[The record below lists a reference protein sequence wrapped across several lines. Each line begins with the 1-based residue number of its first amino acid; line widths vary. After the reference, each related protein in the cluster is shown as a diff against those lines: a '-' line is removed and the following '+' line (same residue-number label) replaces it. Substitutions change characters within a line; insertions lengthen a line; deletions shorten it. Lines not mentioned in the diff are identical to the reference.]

1 MPGHGAAFGRG
12 LMLGVGAA
20 LLYAAARENAA
31 SSRALPDADGQER
44 LIDWEWAT
52 RVAVRASGRTP
63 TLHPGALAQ
72 LQAEYEQMLR
82 EIEQPIAAYTGNRLS
97 LSNTSIEVMDRP
109 GWIRANMVNF
119 RDLLQPVE
127 ELYQSTTVQS
137 RFAPPPGLQQAT
149 RLMLSSQVG
158 VLVGYL
164 SRRVLG
170 QYDIAL
176 LGQEPLSAGKLYFV
190 EPNLRQVQELLA
202 VPRDELRRWIAL
214 HEATHAH
221 EFELHPWLRN
231 HMNSSL
237 RRYLRL
243 LVEDMRGRDGES
255 TLSVIANRFLGN
267 LRRGHNVIHALMTP
281 EQRELMSH
289 LQALM
294 SLAEGYSN
302 HVMNAVGR
310 TLLPNYQLI
319 HDRVEHRQRQRS
331 QVEVLFLKITGLALK
346 MEQYKLG
353 ERFVDHVVRERGI
366 AFVNRA
372 WEGPEALPTEP
383 EIRDPA
389 RWIGRMEAVQVG

>member
-1 MPGHGAAFGRG
+1 
-12 LMLGVGAA
+12 
-20 LLYAAARENAA
+20 
-31 SSRALPDADGQER
+31 
-44 LIDWEWAT
+44 
-52 RVAVRASGRTP
+52 
-63 TLHPGALAQ
+63 
-72 LQAEYEQMLR
+72 MLR
-82 EIEQPIAAYTGNRLS
+82 EIEEPIASYTGNRLP
-97 LSNTSIEVMDRP
+97 LGASIHVEVTDRP
-109 GWIRANMVNF
+109 GWIHANMVNF
-119 RDLLQPVE
+119 RELLQPIE
-127 ELYQSTTVQS
+127 ELYQSATGQA
-137 RFAPPPGLQQAT
+137 RLAPPPGLQHAT
-149 RLMLSSQVG
+149 RLMLSAQVG
-158 VLVGYL
+158 LLVGYL

-221 EFELHPWLRN
+221 EFELHPWLRS
-231 HMNSSL
+231 HMNASL

-243 LVEDMRGRDGES
+243 LVDDMRGRDGES
-255 TLSVIANRFLGN
+255 TLAVIANRFLGN

-302 HVMNAVGR
+302 HVMNTVGR
-310 TLLPNYQLI
+310 RLLPNYQLI

-331 QVEVLFLKITGLALK
+331 QVELLFLKITGLALK

-366 AFVNRA
+366 AFANRA
-372 WEGPEALPTEP
+372 WQAPEALPSEP
-383 EIRDPA
+383 EIRDPG
-389 RWIGRMEAVQVG
+389 RWIGRMEAVQVE